1 MCVSCDLLLHSCPS
15 SLRPFF
21 VLRSFRA
28 VPRDRELPHVLS
40 RFLFYMIEDTF
51 LLFRVLFYVIE
62 DVLFP
67 YSTFYLNIEDGDC
80 MCMCI
85 CMCVHPCRWIL
96 SAGLSRFFSLSFRE
110 RVYTESLVTQAER
123 TRPLENSTSLWL
135 LHPYFFF
142 CYYNPAPRRSRSSL
156 DSSVVSLRC
165 FSPLARRSSGFNFV
179 HFCFLNYL
187 LVSSIRDGDSSTF
200 VGFYFLVY
208 SLL

>member
-1 MCVSCDLLLHSCPS
+1 M
-15 SLRPFF
+15 
-21 VLRSFRA
+21 
-28 VPRDRELPHVLS
+28 LS
-40 RFLFYMIEDTF
+40 RFLLYMIEDTF

-85 CMCVHPCRWIL
+85 CVCIRVVGYFPPV
-96 SAGLSRFFSLSFRE
+96 SRASFSLSFRG
-110 RVYTESLVTQAER
+110 RVTPSLSLHKRNEPAPSKTRLLFGYYTL
-123 TRPLENSTSLWL
+123 P
-135 LHPYFFF
+135 FF
-142 CYYNPAPRRSRSSL
+142 CYYNPAPRRSRTFL

-187 LVSSIRDGDSSTF
+187 LVSSIRRRQ
-200 VGFYFLVY
+200 FYIRGILFFG
-208 SLL
+208 LLFRKSAKP

>member
-1 MCVSCDLLLHSCPS
+1 
-15 SLRPFF
+15 
-21 VLRSFRA
+21 
-28 VPRDRELPHVLS
+28 
-40 RFLFYMIEDTF
+40 
-51 LLFRVLFYVIE
+51 
-62 DVLFP
+62 
-67 YSTFYLNIEDGDC
+67 
-80 MCMCI
+80 
-85 CMCVHPCRWIL
+85 MCVHPCRWIL
-96 SAGLSRFFSLSFRE
+96 SAGLSRFFSLSYRE
-110 RVYTESLVTQAER
+110 RVTPSLSLHKRNEPA
-123 TRPLENSTSLWL
+123 PFENSTSLWL

-208 SLL
+208 SSVNRLNLDCPDFPRVRLE

>member
-1 MCVSCDLLLHSCPS
+1 MYVCASVSLDTFRRSLALLF
-15 SLRPFF
+15 SL
-21 VLRSFRA
+21 
-28 VPRDRELPHVLS
+28 LS
-40 RFLFYMIEDTF
+40 RK
-51 LLFRVLFYVIE
+51 
-62 DVLFP
+62 
-67 YSTFYLNIEDGDC
+67 G
-80 MCMCI
+80 
-85 CMCVHPCRWIL
+85 
-96 SAGLSRFFSLSFRE
+96 
-110 RVYTESLVTQAER
+110 YTESLVTQAER

-208 SLL
+208 SSVNRLNLDCPLIFLASV